1 MVDEPE
7 SEALRT
13 LALGRVLTASA
24 LVETELRRAVRM
36 QQPDRLARAI
46 DVLAGIR
53 LVGLG
58 QRILRTAGML
68 EPMSLRSL
76 DAIHVASALSLGDA
90 LDVFVTYDARQADA
104 ARAAGLSVESP
115 S

>member
-1 MVDEPE
+1 MW
-7 SEALRT
+7 
-13 LALGRVLTASA
+13 ALGRILTASA

-36 QQPDRLARAI
+36 QQPDRLTRAI

-58 QRILRTAGML
+58 QGILRIAGML
-68 EPMSLRSL
+68 EPASLRSL
-76 DAIHVASALSLGDA
+76 DAIHVASALALGDA
-90 LDVFVTYDARQADA
+90 LEVFITYDGRQADV
-104 ARAAGLSVESP
+104 ARAAGLTLDSP